1 MINIHIIVSY
11 FIGLIDLIVSI
22 FCISKASKLRPN
34 TYFGFRIPQAFLT
47 QKIWTKVNVL
57 AGILGSINFVI
68 IVILSLFVQNI
79 YLMMY
84 AILSIMFI
92 VSALSIYSRRI
103 IECET
108 GREKGGELPIEVL
121 PVIKINTLL
130 IFLGWLIVSAFTVF
144 VLLSRH
150 QLPEIIAVHFNIE
163 GNPDI
168 FMYRDEFLISL
179 IALTIGSMITLTSI
193 LFSIK
198 DVPSLKEFK
207 PYNKALVS
215 ILQALIIC
223 IPLLQEYV
231 YLVIYLYNAFMIRIP
246 IIVDVSLTLALI
258 FIIIF
263 GAIKYLRKET
273 NQQSHKRFA
282 DE

>member
-1 MINIHIIVSY
+1 MINIYVIVSY
-11 FIGLIDLIVSI
+11 FIGLIDLIASI

-47 QKIWTKVNVL
+47 QKIWTKVNIL
-57 AGILGSINFVI
+57 AGMLGFINFVI

-79 YLMMY
+79 CLMMY

-103 IECET
+103 IERET
-108 GREKGGELPIEVL
+108 GRESGGEQPVEVL

-130 IFLGWLIVSAFTVF
+130 IFLGWIIIGAFTIF
-144 VLLSRH
+144 VLLSRY

-168 FMYRDEFLISL
+168 FMHRDEFLISFT
-179 IALTIGSMITLTSI
+179 ALTIGSMITLTSI

-198 DVPSLKEFK
+198 DVPSLKEFES
-207 PYNKALVS
+207 YNKALVS
-215 ILQALIIC
+215 ILQVLIIC
-223 IPLLQEYV
+223 IPLLQGYV
-231 YLVIYLYNAFMIRIP
+231 YLVIYLYNAFMMRVP
-246 IIVDVSLTLALI
+246 IIVDVSLTLALVL
-258 FIIIF
+258 IIIF

-273 NQQSHKRFA
+273 SQQSHKRFCR
-282 DE
+282 